1 MDSKKIKEKVKETI
15 AYELMLAI
23 TNAKLELTEIVS
35 LIITANKDDEKKYS
49 ERRQQ
54 LTNIIPILEKRLEI
68 LDGIK

>member
-35 LIITANKDDEKKYS
+35 LIITANEDGEKKYS

-54 LTNIIPILEKRLEI
+54 LTNIIPILEKR
-68 LDGIK
+68 